1 MNYSPGTEKEMR
13 RRVHFAVSIP
23 IFVVLYSYT
32 AVTVF
37 IILIFTPIRF
47 KSGVHALL
55 FVWANVVFLLMGKK
69 VHVLGRQHM
78 LKKKKYIL
86 IANHTSMFDVV
97 AIMKF
102 NSRISWFGQ
111 EKLLKVPLFGT
122 MLKTLDY
129 IPMRMANIRNTK
141 HMMEQLVE
149 KSSDK
154 TVAIFPE
161 GTRTKDGKL
170 NPFYRG
176 FIYLL
181 RATETDILPV
191 TLNGFFTLKPKHR
204 FHINFKSKLEV
215 IIHEPIDSKTLL
227 PLEDKMIIDKVRTV
241 IESSLTEA

>member
-1 MNYSPGTEKEMR
+1 MR
-13 RRVHFAVSIP
+13 KRIHFAVSIP
-23 IFVVLYSYT
+23 VFVILYSYT

-37 IILIFTPIRF
+37 FILIFTPIRF
-47 KSGVHALL
+47 KSGVHALI
-55 FVWANVVFLLMGKK
+55 FVWANAVFLLMGKR
-69 VHVLGRQHM
+69 VHIEGKQHM
-78 LKKKKYIL
+78 LKGKKYIL
-86 IANHTSMFDVV
+86 LANHTSMFDIM
-97 AIMKF
+97 AIMSF
-102 NSRISWFGQ
+102 NPHVSWFGR
-111 EKLLKVPLFGT
+111 ERLLKVPIFGM
-122 MLKTLDY
+122 MLKTIDY

-141 HMMEQLVE
+141 QMMEQLVE

-191 TLNGFFTLKPKHR
+191 TLNGFFTLKPKNR

-215 IIHEPIDSKTLL
+215 IIHEPISSQTLL
-227 PLEDKMIIDKVRTV
+227 PLEDKVIIDRVRTV
-241 IESSLTEA
+241 IESALTEA